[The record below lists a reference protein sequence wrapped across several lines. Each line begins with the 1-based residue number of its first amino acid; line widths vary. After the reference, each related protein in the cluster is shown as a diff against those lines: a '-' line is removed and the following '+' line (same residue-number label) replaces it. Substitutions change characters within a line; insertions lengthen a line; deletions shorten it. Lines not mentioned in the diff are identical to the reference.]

1 MPVYTGKITLDKLSV
16 SIANKPEFQK
26 FKTGSQQVTQ
36 QKVPQEGTGAQE
48 KKEIKVAGLCF

>member
-1 MPVYTGKITLDKLSV
+1 MYTGKITLDKLSV

-36 QKVPQEGTGAQE
+36 QKVPQEGTGALE